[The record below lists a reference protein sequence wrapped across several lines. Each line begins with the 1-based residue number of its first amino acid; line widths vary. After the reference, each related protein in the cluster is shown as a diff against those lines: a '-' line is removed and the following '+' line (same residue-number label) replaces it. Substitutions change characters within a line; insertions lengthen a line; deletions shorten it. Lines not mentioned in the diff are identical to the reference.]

1 VIGERIAGT
10 SLAAPFKKA
19 FFNEASALVAHPLP
33 EWVAATKN
41 AHGDLKC
48 GQAGSQAHLI
58 DNVVGHAHAFSDPLF
73 KSLDLAC
80 LQPKP
85 RNLTIRKASL
95 KFDALV
101 RDRQVIANES
111 LGVSRF
117 MFKRRIRRLP
127 LRHRSV
133 QLLLRVLRSL
143 HGN

>member
-1 VIGERIAGT
+1 LSGLLQGT
-10 SLAAPFKKA
+10 TS
-19 FFNEASALVAHPLP
+19 
-33 EWVAATKN
+33 
-41 AHGDLKC
+41 
-48 GQAGSQAHLI
+48 I
-58 DNVVGHAHAFSDPLF
+58 DPLL

-95 KFDALV
+95 KFDSLV

-111 LGVSRF
+111 FGMSRF
-117 MFKRRIRRLP
+117 ILNGRVHRLT